1 MGFFIVHLG
10 VTPVTRMAPK
20 QPMSIWMR
28 VRACS
33 ASRFPPWRRYLK
45 HDAERKKL
53 CHPHYSKSTVPK
65 LALKCRRCAATPSTR
80 WAWATPSS
88 LTTSEW
94 RKAPGCR
101 RLISSNVM
109 IWAGS
114 SVFAKWTMAGES
126 SGSTEPQGSRIDS
139 SMALVRGQRR

>member
-10 VTPVTRMAPK
+10 VTPVTPLRPK
-20 QPMSIWMR
+20 ISTPIW
-28 VRACS
+28 RAVQTHS
-33 ASRFPPWRRYLK
+33 ASRFPLLRRYLWQ
-45 HDAERKKL
+45 DAERKTLCPPHNSKL
-53 CHPHYSKSTVPK
+53 TAHK
-65 LALKCRRCAATPSTR
+65 LVLKCRPCAATPSTR

-88 LTTSEW
+88 LTTSVW

-101 RLISSNVM
+101 PSISSNAM

-114 SVFAKWTMAGES
+114 LVFAKWTTAGES

-139 SMALVRGQRR
+139 SIALVRGQMR